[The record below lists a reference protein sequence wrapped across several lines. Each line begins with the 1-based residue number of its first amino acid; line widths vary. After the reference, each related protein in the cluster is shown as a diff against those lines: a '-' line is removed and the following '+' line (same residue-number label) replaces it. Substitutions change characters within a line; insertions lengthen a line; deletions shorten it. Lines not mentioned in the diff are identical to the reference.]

1 VVVRV
6 VRLCPRNV
14 EEPGIGKEYSGEPIS
29 FRDKEAKSLVTVVEV
44 VEEAVVAALRLDCLD
59 DMVAGACDPVS

>member
-1 VVVRV
+1 MAAVATFLPAVMV
-6 VRLCPRNV
+6 PRAAV
-14 EEPGIGKEYSGEPIS
+14 
-29 FRDKEAKSLVTVVEV
+29 AAAVTVVEV